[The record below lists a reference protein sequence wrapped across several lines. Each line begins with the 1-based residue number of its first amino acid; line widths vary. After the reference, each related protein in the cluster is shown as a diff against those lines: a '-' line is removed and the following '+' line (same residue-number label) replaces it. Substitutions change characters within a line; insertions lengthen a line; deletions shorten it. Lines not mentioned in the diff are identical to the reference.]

1 MRARAVQFGLGL
13 VLVAW
18 GVADLLVPEAV
29 LRVQARLLALPDLPT
44 ETLAAHKRRTGL
56 VCIVAGALAVAVA
69 VW

>member
-18 GVADLLVPEAV
+18 GVADLLVPEVV
-29 LRVQARLLALPDLPT
+29 LRAQARLMALPELPT

-56 VCIVAGALAVAVA
+56 VCILVGVLAIAVAL
-69 VW
+69 W